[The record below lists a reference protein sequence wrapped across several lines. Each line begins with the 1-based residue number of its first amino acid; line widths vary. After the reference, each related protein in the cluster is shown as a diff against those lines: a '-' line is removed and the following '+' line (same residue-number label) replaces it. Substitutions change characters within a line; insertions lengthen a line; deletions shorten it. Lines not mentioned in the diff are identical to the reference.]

1 MKFTQEQVKEIESID
16 NIDDLLKIF
25 KRLIYLSNI
34 PYKDLTGI
42 LRLKLEDM
50 LDDILQ

>member
-16 NIDDLLKIF
+16 NMGDLLKIF

-34 PYKDLTGI
+34 SYKNFTGV
-42 LRLKLEDM
+42 LRLRLEYM
-50 LDDILQ
+50 LDGVFQ